1 MNKAQNQTRDQIR
14 ALFDSQ
20 SLAVLATSKDDQPY
34 ASLVLFVVTPDLK
47 EIVFL
52 TPDTTRKYDHL
63 IHNPKVAVL
72 INDTTNRKED
82 IDRAA
87 SVTATGIA
95 AIFEHEKKDQ
105 YMGLYL
111 NRHPHLKSFS
121 DLTTTALV
129 CVTVDRYILVT
140 QFQNV
145 VEIQMTKTKSLFA
158 KPMPLQKR

>member
-1 MNKAQNQTRDQIR
+1 MNQAEKQTRDQIR

-34 ASLVLFVVTPDLK
+34 ASLVLFAATPDLK

-52 TPDTTRKYDHL
+52 TPNTTRKYDHL

-72 INDTTNRKED
+72 VNDTTNRKED

-95 AIFEHEKKDQ
+95 AILEHEKKNQ
-105 YMGLYL
+105 YLDLYL
-111 NRHPHLKSFS
+111 YRHPHLKSFS
-121 DLTTTALV
+121 DLKTTALV
-129 CVTVDRYILVT
+129 CVTVDRYVLVT

-145 VEIQMTKTKSLFA
+145 VEIQGGS
-158 KPMPLQKR
+158 

>member
-1 MNKAQNQTRDQIR
+1 MNNPENKTRDQIR

-20 SLAVLATSKDDQPY
+20 SLAVLATSKDHQPY
-34 ASLVLFVVTPDLK
+34 ASLVLFAATPDLK

-72 INDTTNRKED
+72 VNDTTNQKED

-95 AIFEHEKKDQ
+95 AIPEHEKKKQ
-105 YMGLYL
+105 YLDLYL
-111 NRHPHLKSFS
+111 HRHPHLKPFS
-121 DLTTTALV
+121 DLKTTALV
-129 CVTVDRYILVT
+129 CMTVDRYVLVT
-140 QFQNV
+140 QFQKV
-145 VEIQMTKTKSLFA
+145 VEIQGGF
-158 KPMPLQKR
+158 